1 MIKILNKYFFDIKEG
16 EKIGFDGA
24 LFYVATFGCGAV
36 ALLLK
41 VYTSIQ

>member
-1 MIKILNKYFFDIKEG
+1 MIKTLNKYFFDIEEG
-16 EKIGFDGA
+16 EKLGDGA

-41 VYTSIQ
+41 VYTSLF